1 MAIPT
6 RTPLLL
12 LLALA
17 GVAACITGCTAESGI
32 FRSPGG
38 SPVHVR
44 VLVRDHATHRPIEG
58 AAVAAETT
66 SRDHAFSAASILGQT
81 GPSSS
86 AGTTDHT
93 GLVTVTVLDEREFR
107 IVVWATGRAPV
118 VFGPA
123 QLRLKTREW
132 ITPEVPP
139 ASDSDGRIQ
148 IKLAGED
155 DQPTR

>member
-1 MAIPT
+1 MAIPA
-6 RTPLLL
+6 RSSMLL
-12 LLALA
+12 LLALV
-17 GVAACITGCTAESGI
+17 GMVACVAGCTAESGI

-38 SPVHVR
+38 SPVQVR
-44 VLVRDHATHRPIEG
+44 VLVRDQATHRPIEG

-66 SRDHAFSAASILGQT
+66 SRDHSFSAASILGQT

-86 AGTTDHT
+86 RGTTDQT
-93 GLVTVTVLDEREFR
+93 GFVSVTVLDEREFR

-123 QLRLKTREW
+123 QLSLTSREW
-132 ITPEVPP
+132 ISPEVPP
-139 ASDSDGRIQ
+139 ASGSDGRIQ

-155 DQPTR
+155 DKPTR